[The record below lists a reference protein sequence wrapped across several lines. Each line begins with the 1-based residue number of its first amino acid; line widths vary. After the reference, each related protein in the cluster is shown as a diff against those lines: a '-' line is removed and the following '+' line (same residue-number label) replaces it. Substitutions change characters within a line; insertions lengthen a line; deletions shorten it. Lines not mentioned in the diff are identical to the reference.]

1 MRSLVRA
8 LLLAGVISAAET
20 TDAAATTTKTA
31 ATATTTDAAA
41 TTTKTATTT
50 AAATDDG
57 HAADSH
63 SSWDYATNGADWPSW
78 TGADNE
84 CGGANQSPID
94 LRNDWKVVHPDTD
107 DFQKMYTDQTGDIEV
122 KWNGHTS

>member
-1 MRSLVRA
+1 MRSLLRA

-20 TDAAATTTKTA
+20 TASSGGSGA
-31 ATATTTDAAA
+31 
-41 TTTKTATTT
+41 ATTT
-50 AAATDDG
+50 AATTDDS

-63 SSWDYATNGADWPSW
+63 SAWDYATNGADWPKL
-78 TGADNE
+78 TVADNE

-94 LRNDWKVVHPDTD
+94 LRNDWTVVHPDTD
-107 DFQKMYTDQTGDIEV
+107 NFQKMYTDQTGDIEV